1 MNDPLWY
8 KFICHNSQQV
18 LAVNYFHKKIIVDVW
33 WDNKY
38 AFDKSSSAINDWK
51 QFLSPVYANV
61 FPKLLSQIKN
71 CEVVPGI
78 PRLEYKTGTCTE
90 FKKLAASC

>member
-1 MNDPLWY
+1 M
-8 KFICHNSQQV
+8 FGG
-18 LAVNYFHKKIIVDVW
+18 
-33 WDNKY
+33 
-38 AFDKSSSAINDWK
+38 AINTLLINLILRSMIENNFSHPFT
-51 QFLSPVYANV
+51 QMF

-90 FKKLAASC
+90 LKKLAASC